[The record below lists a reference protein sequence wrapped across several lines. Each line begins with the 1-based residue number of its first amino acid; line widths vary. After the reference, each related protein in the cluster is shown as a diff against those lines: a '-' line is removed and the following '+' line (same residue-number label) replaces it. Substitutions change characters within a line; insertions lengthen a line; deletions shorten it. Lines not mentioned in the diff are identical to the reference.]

1 MSAQSQSAVP
11 TAASAAEPDAR
22 PQSFDDLAR
31 SLGVRSLTLN
41 REETMA

>member
-22 PQSFDDLAR
+22 PQ
-31 SLGVRSLTLN
+31 
-41 REETMA
+41 